1 MNRPSNE
8 GASASSRLGGPM
20 DGVAGA
26 ASAVGKRPRG
36 RDWIVDKVSSQR
48 RKYRSGR
55 PHPATSAERAG
66 LPEGRKFHVV
76 SGGGYE
82 RVQPGVRMLSG
93 GTRRAVPAAAVRQR
107 TGLI

>member
-1 MNRPSNE
+1 
-8 GASASSRLGGPM
+8 
-20 DGVAGA
+20 
-26 ASAVGKRPRG
+26 
-36 RDWIVDKVSSQR
+36 
-48 RKYRSGR
+48 
-55 PHPATSAERAG
+55 
-66 LPEGRKFHVV
+66 VV

>member
-1 MNRPSNE
+1 MQSDRDEPIT
-8 GASASSRLGGPM
+8 SRMKLAHGWCGRR
-20 DGVAGA
+20 
-26 ASAVGKRPRG
+26 GKRCREATARG
-36 RDWIVDKVSSQR
+36 RDLIVDKVPSQR

-66 LPEGRKFHVV
+66 LPEERKFHVV

-93 GTRRAVPAAAVRQR
+93 GPDGPSRQLLCAN
-107 TGLI
+107 GPG

>member
-1 MNRPSNE
+1 
-8 GASASSRLGGPM
+8 M
-20 DGVAGA
+20 DGVAG
-26 ASAVGKRPRG
+26 GKRCREATARG
-36 RDWIVDKVSSQR
+36 RDLIVDKVSSQR

-66 LPEGRKFHVV
+66 LPEERKFHVV